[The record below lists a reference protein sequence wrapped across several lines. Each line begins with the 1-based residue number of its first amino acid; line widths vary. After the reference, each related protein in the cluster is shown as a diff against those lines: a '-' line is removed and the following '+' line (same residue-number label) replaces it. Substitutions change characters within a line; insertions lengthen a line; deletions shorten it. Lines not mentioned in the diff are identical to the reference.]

1 MLQVCCLLSLQYVF
15 EHLLRHLHS
24 MMISTNEM
32 QDDMSMVQYNGLH
45 YVLLS
50 SNDVYEFPQTSSITL
65 KQLFSSLLLLWEGH
79 FPLQLQF
86 YLDLQDFLQL
96 TLFSMSK
103 LWYWEI
109 NLDLLQRKSKELGDS
124 CLHPNQGI
132 THENQ
137 VVTHN
142 NITKLY
148 M

>member
-1 MLQVCCLLSLQYVF
+1 MLQVFCFFSLQYVF
-15 EHLLRHLHS
+15 ELLLRHLHS
-24 MMISTNEM
+24 MMVSTHEM

-50 SNDVYEFPQTSSITL
+50 SNDVYEFPQTSSTAL
-65 KQLFSSLLLLWEGH
+65 KQLFSSLLLLWKGH
-79 FPLQLQF
+79 FPLQLQY
-86 YLDLQDFLQL
+86 YLDLLDFLQP

-103 LWYWEI
+103 LRYWEI
-109 NLDLLQRKSKELGDS
+109 NLDLLQRKSKELRDS
-124 CLHPNQGI
+124 CLHHNQGI